1 MKNLLEPQKNQKNYP
16 QNHHEKSLFSGCLQ
30 RDPKIQR
37 ELFNT
42 LSPKM
47 FTICLRYIKE
57 TAAAEDILLIAF
69 GKIFERIHQFQQK
82 GSFEGWIKRIVINE
96 CLMYL
101 EKKNHFVTGVD
112 LDGIQPIAIQ
122 SDPLDL
128 LEWEDLI
135 NMVNTLPEGYQKVFE
150 MFVLKGMSHEEIS
163 KHLGVSK
170 STSKSQ
176 LWKAR
181 NHLQR
186 LIRIQN

>member
-1 MKNLLEPQKNQKNYP
+1 
-16 QNHHEKSLFSGCLQ
+16 
-30 RDPKIQR
+30 
-37 ELFNT
+37 
-42 LSPKM
+42 M